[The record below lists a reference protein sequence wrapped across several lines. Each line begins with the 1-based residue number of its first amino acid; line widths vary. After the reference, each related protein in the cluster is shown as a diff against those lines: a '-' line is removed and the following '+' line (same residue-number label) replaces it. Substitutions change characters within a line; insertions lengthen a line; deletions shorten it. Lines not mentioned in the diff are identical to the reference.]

1 MPADCLAIRLGGLS
15 KSAGLPQVKLAWMAI
30 SGPDAIVTRAM
41 EEIKLIAD
49 TYLSV
54 STPVQVAAILIASG
68 AHVRSQILERVRR
81 NYDALRVGA
90 ASHPAIEVLRADA
103 GWSAVI
109 RVPSTKSEGESRD
122 RPSRGRRVLV
132 IRASFDFPRECYLV
146 LSLLAEPETFDEGAR
161 RSSIAPMDDPLGS
174 RFAKGRHAG
183 LIAPLFSIP
192 SRSSWGIGE
201 IADLPLF
208 ARWLAAAGL
217 DSYSCCQSTRCQMAR
232 ARRIRR

>member
-41 EEIKLIAD
+41 EEIELIAD

-54 STPVQVAAILIASG
+54 STPVQVAAESLIASG

-103 GWSAVI
+103 GWSAVM
-109 RVPSTKSEGESRD
+109 RVPSTKSEED
-122 RPSRGRRVLV
+122 LAIVLLEEDDVLV
-132 IRASFDFPRECYLV
+132 HPGFFFDFASECYLI
-146 LSLLAEPETFDEGAR
+146 LSLLPEPETFDEGAR
-161 RSSIAPMDDPLGS
+161 RILE
-174 RFAKGRHAG
+174 R
-183 LIAPLFSIP
+183 
-192 SRSSWGIGE
+192 
-201 IADLPLF
+201 AD
-208 ARWLAAAGL
+208 A
-217 DSYSCCQSTRCQMAR
+217 
-232 ARRIRR
+232 